1 MESNYTPIKVLKR
14 KKHVRK
20 DTNLTQF
27 FQKIGKEATLTNI
40 FYEVTITMISKAD
53 TEITKKKI
61 KDLSIP

>member
-1 MESNYTPIKVLKR
+1 MLKR